1 GRGVAATPAA
11 GGGKVV
17 LDPERAVEMA
27 LRGERV
33 ILVRAETSPEDVA
46 GMHIAEG
53 ILTSRGGLTS
63 HAAVVARGWGKSC
76 VVGAGDV
83 VVDEENHLFR
93 AGRSVVREGQVIT
106 LNGATGEVVVGAL
119 PLVDPELSGDF
130 RELLGWARGVA
141 TTKVRANADT
151 PEDARKAREFGAEGI
166 GLVRTEHM
174 F

>member
-17 LDPERAVEMA
+17 LGPEGAVEMA
-27 LRGERV
+27 LRGEKV

-63 HAAVVARGWGKSC
+63 HAAVVARGWGKCC

-83 VVDEENHLFR
+83 VVDEENHSFR
-93 AGRSVVREGQVIT
+93 TATATVQEGQVIT
-106 LNGATGEVVVGAL
+106 LNGPTA
-119 PLVDPELSGDF
+119 
-130 RELLGWARGVA
+130 
-141 TTKVRANADT
+141 
-151 PEDARKAREFGAEGI
+151 
-166 GLVRTEHM
+166 
-174 F
+174 